1 VSGSEPRPD
10 IAFRPLSEADLPTL
24 ARWMERPHV
33 ARVWARDTSL
43 EALRERYL
51 PRIAGDSPVRPYV
64 ALLDGRPLGYVQ
76 SYVAAE
82 VGDGWWPE
90 EDDPGVRG
98 IDFFL
103 ADADRLGRGLGSAMV
118 RAFVERLFQDP
129 TVTRVQADPAP
140 DNGRSIRCLEK
151 AGFRRSGPV
160 TTPDGPAILMVVEP
174 PDTLVHR

>member
-1 VSGSEPRPD
+1 MRGSEPRPE
-10 IAFRPLSEADLPTL
+10 IAFRPLTEEDLPTL

-33 ARVWARDTSL
+33 ARVWARDTSV

-51 PRIAGDSPVRPYV
+51 PRIAGESPVRPYV
-64 ALLDGRPLGYVQ
+64 ALLDRLPLGYVQ

-82 VGDGWWPE
+82 VGGGWWPQ

-103 ADADRLGRGLGSAMV
+103 ADADGLGRGLGTAMV
-118 RAFVERLFQDP
+118 RAFVDRLLEDP

-140 DNGRSIRCLEK
+140 TNGASIRCLEK
-151 AGFRRSGPV
+151 AGFRPAARI
-160 TTPDGPAILMVVEP
+160 TTPDGPAILMVLERSGRP
-174 PDTLVHR
+174 